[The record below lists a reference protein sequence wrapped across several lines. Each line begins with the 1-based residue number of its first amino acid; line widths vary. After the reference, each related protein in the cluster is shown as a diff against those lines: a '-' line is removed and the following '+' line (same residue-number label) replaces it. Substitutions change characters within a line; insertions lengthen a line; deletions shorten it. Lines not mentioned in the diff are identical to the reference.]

1 MKTTALDHAALKT
14 GSECSFTRRK
24 PECGPSAFFARFRLA
39 CSPLATF
46 SWHLPVRRLF
56 ASAALALGLLA
67 SAHAAIDTFEF
78 DSEAERQRY
87 RNLIEEL
94 RCPKCQN
101 QNIADS
107 DAPIAMDLRG
117 EIYRLLEEGKSNEQI
132 IDFLVSRYG
141 DFVLY
146 KPPLTSRT
154 LLLWY
159 GPAGLLLVGFG
170 VLGVIV
176 LRSRKQKARGDSGL
190 TLDEQQRLDAL
201 LKQASQD
208 KKD

>member
-1 MKTTALDHAALKT
+1 MKRLLM
-14 GSECSFTRRK
+14 
-24 PECGPSAFFARFRLA
+24 SAG
-39 CSPLATF
+39 
-46 SWHLPVRRLF
+46 
-56 ASAALALGLLA
+56 LALGLLA

-78 DSEAERQRY
+78 ASEAERQRY

-117 EIYRLLEEGKSNEQI
+117 EIYRMLEEGKSNEEI

-146 KPPLTSRT
+146 KPPLKTT
-154 LLLWY
+154 TALLWF
-159 GPAGLLLVGFG
+159 GPALLI
-170 VLGVIV
+170 LGATVV
-176 LRSRKQKARGDSGL
+176 VVRMVRRRPVAAAPA
-190 TLDEQQRLDAL
+190 LDEQQNQAVDRLLSDPPKEGA
-201 LKQASQD
+201 
-208 KKD
+208 

>member
-1 MKTTALDHAALKT
+1 MK
-14 GSECSFTRRK
+14 
-24 PECGPSAFFARFRLA
+24 RL
-39 CSPLATF
+39 L
-46 SWHLPVRRLF
+46 
-56 ASAALALGLLA
+56 SAAFLGLVLLGTA
-67 SAHAAIDTFEF
+67 QAAIDTYEF
-78 DSEAERQRY
+78 ATEAERERY
-87 RNLIEEL
+87 RNLVEEL

-117 EIYRLLEEGKSNEQI
+117 EIYRMLEEGKSNDEI

-159 GPAGLLLVGFG
+159 GPAGLLLIGFG

-176 LRSRKQKARGDSGL
+176 LRRRGQSQDRSAAGL
-190 TLDEQQRLDAL
+190 SVDEQARLAAL
-201 LKQASQD
+201 LEQNSQD
-208 KKD
+208 NKHR

>member
-1 MKTTALDHAALKT
+1 MK
-14 GSECSFTRRK
+14 
-24 PECGPSAFFARFRLA
+24 
-39 CSPLATF
+39 
-46 SWHLPVRRLF
+46 RLF
-56 ASAALALGLLA
+56 IAAGLSLGLLA
-67 SAHAAIDTFEF
+67 SAQAAIDTFEF
-78 DSEAERQRY
+78 ASEAERQRY
-87 RNLIEEL
+87 RDLVEEL

-117 EIYRLLEEGKSNEQI
+117 EIYRMLEEGKSNDEI

-146 KPPLTSRT
+146 KPPVTGRT

-159 GPAGLLLVGFG
+159 GPAGLLLIGFG

-176 LRSRKQKARGDSGL
+176 LRRRAQQKTRPAAGL
-190 TLDEQQRLDAL
+190 SADERQRLAAL
-201 LKQASQD
+201 LEQNSQD
-208 KKD
+208 KNHR